1 MFTLLKVPKVYA
13 NGGICHLREDGSLT
27 KELFSEDADLI
38 SELDDDVYAFFIIEA
53 ENKDTV
59 KYDRFQHRLFASDFN
74 ENDIYLSSNEVSE
87 MCHILLKDG
96 APLPNNIEN
105 LLKDK
110 LTVFFSDVIQF
121 ESNGFN
127 SSSVLEN
134 YEWILKYIGKNVN
147 SYVLQSTIDNFINLL
162 SSKHE
167 IEQIEKISK
176 STFIDISLES
186 IELYL
191 KAKEELDYT
200 VAMVKEFLSS
210 CYCNTNIGKKNVTS
224 SMFVLKNT
232 PCGKVKICVKIEQ
245 DNFVVLISMDNKNY
259 SKTVIDIS
267 GQCQDIF
274 NS

>member
-1 MFTLLKVPKVYA
+1 MFTLLKVPKIYA

-53 ENKDTV
+53 ENEDVV
-59 KYDRFQHRLFASDFN
+59 KYNRFQHRLFAPGFN
-74 ENDIYLSSNEVSE
+74 ENDIYLSSNEVAE
-87 MCHILLKDG
+87 MCHLLLKIA
-96 APLPNNIEN
+96 APLPKNIEN
-105 LLKDK
+105 LLRDK

-127 SSSVLEN
+127 SSSVWEN

-147 SYVLQSTIDNFINLL
+147 SYVPQSTIDNFINLL

-210 CYCNTNIGKKNVTS
+210 CYNTNIGKKNVTS
-224 SMFVLKNT
+224 SMFVLENT